1 MADRKLNIILG
12 IKSEMASGLASAKG
26 ALESFGTSAMNIGKT
41 LAAGFVAGAAALTA
55 FATKA
60 LTSYAEQE
68 KATSSLKASLRA
80 YGDEIEVNTAAIKAQ
95 ASAIQ
100 DETGVSDDALVARAA
115 KLKMLG
121 VETEALG
128 DALKATVALAQ
139 FGLEEEMAVRAVAN
153 AREGNFSALERYIP
167 ALRSAATETE
177 KQIVLNDFL
186 ARGYDA
192 QKETLGTLAGQWG
205 LLKERVGD
213 AWEEV
218 GAAIAQ
224 NGTLM
229 TSMESASA
237 AVKSFGESVNTWV
250 TGGGIEN
257 TMSTVQY
264 FGAEIVRTFSIMK
277 NAIAGNV
284 MVIWDMAAPLRYVGN
299 LVVNLATAVAGFI
312 DYSIRGFTA
321 LGQAMIKPWDGF
333 KPPDA
338 GPMIQA
344 IKDVGSAF
352 VDTEMFKMTGLQNAK
367 EESKRIEEDYA
378 AKILEIQSK
387 QLAALDQ
394 VNRTRIQNEANALN
408 ASVQNNIAAQNSIF
422 SGEKTKVEKINE
434 QVEIRAE
441 KENDVLLDIKD
452 VNLSTA
458 DAVSSSW
465 DDAYSSIADSSIAA
479 ADVAIKS
486 ANAIKESMSDGP
498 KGGTIETSASYNAA
512 KLKAAGLD
520 PNMASGTV
528 LSGNEAMNLKNVTQD
543 AILRELEQM
552 NANQQKLLT
561 MG

>member
-68 KATSSLKASLRA
+68 KAVSALQASFRA

-95 ASAIQ
+95 ASAIS
-100 DETGVSDDALVARAA
+100 DETGVSGDALIARAA

-121 VETEALG
+121 VETAALG
-128 DALKATVALAQ
+128 EALKATVALSQ
-139 FGLEEEMAVRAVAN
+139 YGLEEEAAVRAVAN
-153 AREGNFSALERYIP
+153 AREGNYSALEKTIP
-167 ALRSAATETE
+167 AMRSAATEAE
-177 KQIVLNDFL
+177 KQVILNDFL

-213 AWEEV
+213 AWTEV

-257 TMSTVQY
+257 TMSTLQY
-264 FGAEIVRTFSIMK
+264 FGAEVVRTFSIMK
-277 NAIAGNV
+277 NLIVGNV

-299 LVVNLATAVAGFI
+299 LIVQLAQATAGFL
-312 DYSIRGFTA
+312 DYSIKGFLA
-321 LGQAMIKPWDGF
+321 LGQAMLKPWEGF

-344 IKDVGSAF
+344 IKDVGTAF
-352 VDTEMFKMTGLQNAK
+352 VDTEIFKMTGLQNAK

-378 AKILEIQSK
+378 AKILEIQDA

-394 VNRTRIQNEANALN
+394 VNRQRVQNEANALN

-422 SGEKTKVEKINE
+422 NGEKTKIEKINQ
-434 QVEIRAE
+434 QVEVRAE
-441 KENDVLLDIKD
+441 KENDVLLEIKD

-458 DAVSSSW
+458 DAVSTSW
-465 DDAYSSIADSSIAA
+465 DDAYSNIADSSIAA

-486 ANAIKESMSDGP
+486 ANAIKESMSDSP
-498 KGGTIETSASYNAA
+498 AGGTVETSGSYREA
-512 KLKAAGLD
+512 KLRAAGLD

-528 LSGNEAMNLKNVTQD
+528 LSGNDAANLKNVTQD
-543 AILRELEQM
+543 QILRELEQM
-552 NANQQKLLT
+552 NANQQRLLT